1 MKNKAVIMVVVG
13 LVALVA
19 VYFLFFR
26 KKGSESSYNGGLPFP
41 GESGYDGG
49 LPFPG
54 ESEFA
59 APPTRPTRPTGNP
72 PGDKP
77 RKYSPYASVSG
88 N

>member
-26 KKGSESSYNGGLPFP
+26 KKGTESKYSGGLPFP
-41 GESGYDGG
+41 GESDYDGG

-54 ESEFA
+54 ESQYA
-59 APPTRPTRPTGNP
+59 AKYFP
-72 PGDKP
+72 DK
-77 RKYSPYASVSG
+77 V
-88 N
+88 

>member
-26 KKGSESSYNGGLPFP
+26 KKGSESSYDGGLPFP

-54 ESEFA
+54 ESEYS
-59 APPTRPTRPTGNP
+59 
-72 PGDKP
+72 